1 MEHRRKVWQHLASD
15 WKPAQL
21 NDLCREVT
29 LDELESEIELI
40 LQGGQ
45 TGRVIVRMDS

>member
-15 WKPAQL
+15 WKPACL

-29 LDELESEIELI
+29 LDQLDGEIDLI
-40 LQGGQ
+40 LKGGQ
-45 TGRVIVRMDS
+45 TGRVVIAVDF